1 MLTHRGFSLI
11 TIDRSTT
18 LAILAQL
25 ASLRYDTVVSASI
38 IIITVN
44 IILIIDA
51 LQLLSHAPRSEQTVV
66 AEALK

>member
-1 MLTHRGFSLI
+1 MVTKRGFSPI

-18 LAILAQL
+18 RAIFAQL
-25 ASLRYDTVVSASI
+25 ASINIASAIKYVSF
-38 IIITVN
+38 IITVK

-51 LQLLSHAPRSEQTVV
+51 LQMLSHAPRSEQTVV

>member
-1 MLTHRGFSLI
+1 MMTHRGFSLI

-44 IILIIDA
+44 IILIDA
-51 LQLLSHAPRSEQTVV
+51 LQMLSHAPRSEQIVV